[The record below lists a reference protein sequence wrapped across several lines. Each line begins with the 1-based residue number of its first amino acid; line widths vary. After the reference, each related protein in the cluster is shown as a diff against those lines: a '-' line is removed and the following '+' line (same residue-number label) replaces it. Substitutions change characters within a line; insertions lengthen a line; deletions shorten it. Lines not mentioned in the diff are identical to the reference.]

1 MTAAPQATD
10 ALTVANLSIGTH
22 HRELVHGISFQ
33 VGAGERVALIG
44 ESGSGKTLTAAAIM
58 GLLPENLYANGTISV
73 GNVPNILA
81 LTDNEL
87 SEYRGRLLAMVF
99 QEPMTALDPLMRVGK
114 QLAEAFALHQFAGG
128 AQAALA
134 EVGLPPE
141 TYRAYPHQLSG
152 GQRQRVLIAMAMA
165 NHPAFLLADEPTTA
179 LDATVQSQVL
189 ELLGNLVKAHGTG
202 LLFITHDLGVVAK
215 IAERVYVMQDGVIVE
230 SGPVAEVL
238 TKPQHPYTQ
247 SLIAASDL
255 TLLNNTV
262 VEAPGTGGQSS
273 LRSSTPSIASDAER
287 ERWYHSAQSAY
298 ETTTTNSVV
307 DAPGTVTE
315 ATHPAVVFRDVTKTY
330 QRSSWRGANRKA
342 TAATDVPA
350 LRGISFTVNQGERFG
365 IVGESGSG
373 KTTTLKI
380 IAGLETADSGIV
392 QVLDQLLTTGTAK
405 SRSSLTAGTPQQ
417 SDSRRAN
424 TTALATVRSQVAL
437 VFQDPKGS
445 LDPRMKIGDTVIEP
459 LLNPIV
465 QQRIPQAATRAGR
478 TQLMQQALASVGLPA
493 DTADAYPHQFSGGQR
508 QRISIARALISQPQ
522 ILIADEPVSALDV
535 SVRAQ
540 VLQLLLDQVAQRN
553 LTMVL
558 VSHDL
563 GVIQSLC
570 DRVAVMQNGVIVEQ
584 GTTTDVW
591 ANPQHSYTRQ
601 LQAAAI

>member
-1 MTAAPQATD
+1 MTVLPLYDQSPGQPSTRSPGQD
-10 ALTVANLSIGTH
+10 AISVVNLVVASQ
-22 HRELVHGISFQ
+22 HRELVHGISLQ

-58 GLLPENLYANGTISV
+58 GLLPENLHASGTISV
-73 GNVPNILA
+73 GSVPNTLA
-81 LTDNEL
+81 LTDNEFAA
-87 SEYRGRLLAMVF
+87 YRGRLLAMVF

-114 QLAEAFALHQFAGG
+114 QLEEAFALHPDSGAVACVSERAK

-165 NHPAFLLADEPTTA
+165 NQPAFLLADEPTTA
-179 LDATVQSQVL
+179 LDATVQAQVL
-189 ELLGNLVKAHGTG
+189 ELLGNLVQAHGTG
-202 LLFITHDLGVVAK
+202 LLFITHDLGVVAN
-215 IAERVYVMQDGVIVE
+215 IAERVYVMQDGHIVE
-230 SGPVAEVL
+230 SGLVADIL
-238 TKPQHPYTQ
+238 ARPQHRYTQ

-255 TLLNNTV
+255 SRLTSAASTPV
-262 VEAPGTGGQSS
+262 ATVEAIPTE
-273 LRSSTPSIASDAER
+273 TAVEPAETSR
-287 ERWYHSAQSAY
+287 
-298 ETTTTNSVV
+298 
-307 DAPGTVTE
+307 
-315 ATHPAVVFRDVTKTY
+315 PAIEFRDVTKTY
-330 QRSSWRGANRKA
+330 HRTAWRGLAKQSP
-342 TAATDVPA
+342 TATDIPA

-380 IAGLETADSGIV
+380 IAGLETADTGLVTVLGAQLPDATAAGGAKRAASLA
-392 QVLDQLLTTGTAK
+392 QVRG
-405 SRSSLTAGTPQQ
+405 
-417 SDSRRAN
+417 
-424 TTALATVRSQVAL
+424 QVAL

-459 LLNPIV
+459 LLSPIV
-465 QQRIPQAATRAGR
+465 QQRIPQAATKAGR
-478 TQLMQQALASVGLPA
+478 ASLMQDALAAVGLPA
-493 DTADAYPHQFSGGQR
+493 DTAKGYPHQFSGGQR

-540 VLQLLLDQVAQRN
+540 VLRLLLDQVAQRN

-563 GVIQSLC
+563 GVVQNLC
-570 DRVAVMQNGVIVEQ
+570 DRVAVIQNGVIVEQ
-584 GTTTDVW
+584 GNTAEVW
-591 ANPQHSYTRQ
+591 AHPQHTYTRQ
-601 LQAAAI
+601 LQAAAL